1 MALNRRVD
9 TTVLVFGF
17 RDISS
22 AFITY
27 TLLPWSANLPQDL
40 KLKGQT
46 MMDQNQPKLQTNY
59 FLGIYYI
66 CWKLTNIANNHT
78 YLSFE
83 DQGEVCFFFFKCV
96 LCIHMC
102 TCLFMHTIKG
112 GFRVQSI
119 RSPSESLKIGA
130 RIQTL
135 VFCKSSMCSWPLS
148 HLSGSHGWS
157 FKIMNC
163 GFVPQISNNR
173 TALKQL
179 FKRSSCRHCLWD
191 TLIWGEA

>member
-83 DQGEVCFFFFKCV
+83 DQGEVCFFFLNVFYVYICVHVCLCIPLRVASEYRASDLQVSHSRLVRGYKLWYSARAVCV
-96 LCIHMC
+96 LDHWAI
-102 TCLFMHTIKG
+102 
-112 GFRVQSI
+112 
-119 RSPSESLKIGA
+119 SPALMDE
-130 RIQTL
+130 
-135 VFCKSSMCSWPLS
+135 
-148 HLSGSHGWS
+148 
-157 FKIMNC
+157 
-163 GFVPQISNNR
+163 
-173 TALKQL
+173 ALKSWIVVL
-179 FKRSSCRHCLWD
+179 FPRSVTTELR
-191 TLIWGEA
+191 